1 MPIFHR
7 MTFELSKKTSHK
19 NQLLINLALFI
30 VFIVLIN
37 NFLLLPTIKDIKKLR
52 VDIANAKIETNKA
65 LEKDRNIDN
74 QVDKLKTIESQIE
87 KLDKVFISRGRELE
101 FITTLEGIAYK
112 NNIEQ
117 TMNLKDVPDLNTD
130 NFASISVLIKAK
142 GNFNDVM
149 NYLKN
154 LESMAYCVNI
164 NDLSINKTSST
175 GGASFSLDQGV
186 AATNNKNTIIIN
198 ITADTYFK

>member
-1 MPIFHR
+1 MRIFRH

-19 NQLLINLALFI
+19 NKLLINLALFT

-52 VDIANAKIETNKA
+52 VDIANTKIETNKA

-74 QVDKLKTIESQIE
+74 QADKLKTIENQIE
-87 KLDKVFISRGRELE
+87 KLDRVFISRGRELE

-117 TMNLKDVPDLNTD
+117 TFNLKDVPDLHIN
-130 NFASISVLIKAK
+130 NFVSIPVLIKAK
-142 GNFNDVM
+142 GYFNDIM
-149 NYLKN
+149 NYLKDI
-154 LESMAYCVNI
+154 ESMAYYMDI
-164 NDLSINKTSST
+164 NDLSIDKTSST
-175 GGASFSLDQGV
+175 GGASFSLDQG
-186 AATNNKNTIIIN
+186 ATTNNKNTIIMN